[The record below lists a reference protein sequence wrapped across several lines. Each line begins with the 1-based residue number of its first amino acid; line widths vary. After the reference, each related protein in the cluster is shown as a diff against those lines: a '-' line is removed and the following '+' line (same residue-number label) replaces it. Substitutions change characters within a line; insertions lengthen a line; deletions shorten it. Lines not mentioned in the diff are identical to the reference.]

1 MNLNPSRSSSRNRQ
15 RGGALLVVL
24 MLLLIMTLLGLASLR
39 GALMEERMATSVFD
53 RGLMFQAAEAALR
66 EAEAR
71 TATTKSFQ
79 YTEPCTN
86 GLCGEPNPTNQDA
99 YTDRWLLANPPYVNA
114 ATVTADGISV
124 TPGYFIEYM
133 GQAPNWPGCDREVPI
148 QAGCLG
154 PRYRIT
160 ARAQAD
166 GRAEVVLQSSY
177 TSPE

>member
-1 MNLNPSRSSSRNRQ
+1 MSHKPSLPNQRRQ
-15 RGGALLVVL
+15 RGVALLVVL

-39 GALMEERMATSVFD
+39 GALMEERMAAGTFD
-53 RGLMFQAAEAALR
+53 RGLMFQAAESALR

-79 YTEPCTN
+79 YTDSCTA
-86 GLCGEPNPTNQDA
+86 GLCGRPNPTNQDA
-99 YTDRWLLANPPYVNA
+99 YVDRWLLANPPFVNA
-114 ATVTADGISV
+114 AAVTADGISV

-133 GQAPNWPGCDREVPI
+133 GEAPNWPGCDREVPI

-160 ARAQAD
+160 ARAQAE
-166 GRAEVVLQSSY
+166 GRSEVVLQSSY